1 MPAHSP
7 NPYRSPATHPSKN
20 LGGVSAGELA
30 AEVAVALLLIAIAVV
45 GRWSQPFWNF
55 TPLAAI
61 ALFAGAYFRR
71 RAIAIAVPLAALAI
85 SNLILDGYPSQPVML
100 SVYGLM
106 GATALI
112 GPWLRRAAAGSAG
125 GWIARVAVGAA
136 APSLAF
142 FLVTN
147 FAVWA
152 STGMYAKTFAGL
164 IECYTAAVPFY
175 RQQLAGDLFYTA
187 VLFGA
192 AAWVGV
198 AAFST
203 VSEPSINRA
212 A

>member
-1 MPAHSP
+1 MEDRTNSRIALEDLLVFGLLVAIGIAGRTMQPA
-7 NPYRSPATHPSKN
+7 
-20 LGGVSAGELA
+20 
-30 AEVAVALLLIAIAVV
+30 
-45 GRWSQPFWNF
+45 WNF
-55 TPLAAI
+55 TPIMAVG
-61 ALFAGAYFRR
+61 LFAGAYFRQR
-71 RAIAIAVPLAALAI
+71 FVAPLVPLAALAI
-85 SNLILDGYPSQPVML
+85 GNLWLPTYNVAVMV
-100 SVYGLM
+100 SVYAML
-106 GATALI
+106 ALPALA
-112 GPWLRRAAAGSAG
+112 GPLLRRPAQGGTLRWLATLGIAAAT
-125 GWIARVAVGAA
+125 
-136 APSLAF
+136 PSLAF